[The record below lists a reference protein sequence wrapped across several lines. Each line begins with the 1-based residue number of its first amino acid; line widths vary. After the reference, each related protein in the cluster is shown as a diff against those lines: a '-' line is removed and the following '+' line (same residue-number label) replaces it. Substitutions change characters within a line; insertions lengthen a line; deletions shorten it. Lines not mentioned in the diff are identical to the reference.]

1 MPVDQYIGGVEH
13 AILHLLYSR
22 FFMHAL
28 SYENKEFKFK
38 EPFHG
43 LFTQGMVCHETYKD
57 TNNNWISPEEI
68 ETIEGKKYLRKD
80 KSKITVGP
88 SESMS
93 KSKKNT
99 IDPESIITDY
109 GADAARLFILSDSP
123 PEKDVQWSEEGIAAS
138 FKFIQKLWNLNIK
151 INDEIKKKHL
161 KDTNSNLTKFTHKF
175 IKKITD
181 NLNDFNYN
189 VIIANLHEAYNYLN
203 KEITNEF
210 KPNTL
215 KDNYKKILIALIP
228 VIPHF
233 SNECLEMLKENKNV
247 NWPAFDEKILEEK
260 NTNIVVQVNG
270 KKRGLID
277 TKKDTS
283 EKELFELITK
293 NKNIYKYIENKQIK
307 KNIYIKNKLINIII

>member
-1 MPVDQYIGGVEH
+1 MIFPFIRNIFFEICPLFLKSVRIEVNGCGRPPP
-13 AILHLLYSR
+13 SR
-22 FFMHAL
+22 
-28 SYENKEFKFK
+28 SPY
-38 EPFHG
+38 
-43 LFTQGMVCHETYKD
+43 LFSLPTA
-57 TNNNWISPEEI
+57 
-68 ETIEGKKYLRKD
+68 
-80 KSKITVGP
+80 KSVLAGRRAQD
-88 SESMS
+88 M
-93 KSKKNT
+93 
-99 IDPESIITDY
+99 
-109 GADAARLFILSDSP
+109 
-123 PEKDVQWSEEGIAAS
+123 
-138 FKFIQKLWNLNIK
+138 
-151 INDEIKKKHL
+151 NDEQPIIL
-161 KDTNSNLTKFTHKF
+161 RIDSSMRQEGSVSRLLA
-175 IKKITD
+175 D
-181 NLNDFNYN
+181 N
-189 VIIANLHEAYNYLN
+189 VIANLHEAYNYLN